1 MPSRVSSA
9 AAGRPV
15 RSAIQRTPT
24 ITATPPR
31 ISTSIVS
38 GLTAAVSRT
47 AATTPCR
54 GGSGVDHD
62 RDDDRAA
69 PVGAVRPLADGAR
82 DELLQLDRTAH
93 TLLGRPGERLL
104 DERFHLGE
112 GGLVVHEA
120 PGEEVGRL

>member
-9 AAGRPV
+9 AAV
-15 RSAIQRTPT
+15 RRVRAALQRTPT
-24 ITATPPR
+24 ITSPPPR

-62 RDDDRAA
+62 RDDDRGA

-82 DELLQLDRTAH
+82 DELFELDGAADA
-93 TLLGRPGERLL
+93 LLRGLGECLL
-104 DERFHLGE
+104 DQRLDLGE
-112 GGLVVHEA
+112 GPLVVDEA
-120 PGEEVGRL
+120 P